1 MAVRKDEMWDDEER
15 PEPGPLAWDRVT
27 AQGNVNLPQGPAN
40 AAQDGEQAHEQGDAK
55 GQLHY
60 ERQVTKKSEVRQDH
74 VFQHSLIEAKG
85 RMLRL
90 RPEPVG
96 QPSKAL
102 PLRIDDPGSLL
113 QRRLQPQ
120 HIEHDTEEPDKKPG
134 QPLGKE
140 VHGLFLRQCCRTV
153 SHA

>member
-1 MAVRKDEMWDDEER
+1 MQEQVHTHTGASMAVRKDEMWDDEER

-27 AQGNVNLPQGPAN
+27 AQNNVNLPQGPAN

-102 PLRIDDPGSLL
+102 PLGIDDPGGFLEGG
-113 QRRLQPQ
+113 LQPEKTKHHAQ
-120 HIEHDTEEPDKKPG
+120 EPDG
-134 QPLGKE
+134 QPW
-140 VHGLFLRQCCRTV
+140 
-153 SHA
+153 